1 MRDFTLNSDDYKTSK
16 EKEKLI
22 DAQRSFTTD
31 IVWANSIKDVKF

>member
-1 MRDFTLNSDDYKTSK
+1 MRDFALNSNDYKTSK

-22 DAQRSFTTD
+22 DAQSNFTTD

>member
-22 DAQRSFTTD
+22 EVQRSITSD
-31 IVWANSIKDVKF
+31 IIWCNSINDVKF